1 MAYLRSWLNE
11 IRDIHDKARIEYTK
25 IQDQLEEK
33 EKRFWE
39 SQRSRDL
46 TVDGKERKKA
56 VWYEE
61 RDRLKGQL
69 RALIEDSQK
78 KFREVRGSVERAYRD
93 KFGIVPENVDQNAMS
108 LLSLGIVSD
117 HELIEM
123 ADRYKNNHTMLRVIA
138 KYADDRAQKDK
149 SNMELRELAT
159 RINYAGN
166 PHLDAMDALIFT
178 AEQGLRED
186 RIASDGVAAVM
197 FDKTADDLIAQYGDI
212 CSE

>member
-117 HELIEM
+117 RELIEM
-123 ADRYKNNHTMLRVIA
+123 ADRYKDNHTMLRVIA
-138 KYADDRAQKDK
+138 KYADDRAQKDRN
-149 SNMELRELAT
+149 NMEMRDLAV

-166 PHLDAMDALIFT
+166 PHLDAVDALIFT

-186 RIASDGVAAVM
+186 RVVSDGIAYQM
-197 FDKTADDLIAQYGDI
+197 FDNTADNLIAQYGDI
-212 CSE
+212 CTE

>member
-1 MAYLRSWLNE
+1 MAYLRYYLGE
-11 IRDIHDKARIEYTK
+11 IRKIYNEARVEYTK

-46 TVDGKERKKA
+46 SFDGKERKKA

-61 RDRLKGQL
+61 RVHLKGQL

-93 KFGIVPENVDQNAMS
+93 KFGIIPENVDQNAMS

-117 HELIEM
+117 RELIEM

-138 KYADDRAQKDK
+138 KYADDRADK
-149 SNMELRELAT
+149 NKNNMEMRDLAV
-159 RINYAGN
+159 RINHAGN
-166 PHLDAMDALIFT
+166 PHLDAVDALIFV
-178 AEQGLRED
+178 AEQGLREA
-186 RIASDGVAAVM
+186 RGVSDGIAFGM
-197 FDKTADDLIAQYGDI
+197 FDKTADDLLAQYGDI
-212 CSE
+212 CTE